1 MIYTLL
7 FQLRCVS
14 RLMFTYCE
22 GFMCMCVYVRLF
34 YIFFKISLYSKINIT
49 TQFNVWS
56 PIQLYKGDGRE
67 VLTVTG
73 FIVSI
78 C

>member
-7 FQLRCVS
+7 FELRYMS
-14 RLMFTYCE
+14 RLMFIYCE
-22 GFMCMCVYVRLF
+22 GCVCVCVCVRIF

-49 TQFNVWS
+49 MFFNVWS

-73 FIVSI
+73 FILST